1 MKNSLQID
9 AHAKINLSLDV
20 TGRRADGYHLVRMV
34 MQALELHDTLY
45 MEKTDQ
51 PGVQLA
57 SDRPELASDRSN
69 LIVRAAELMLKKY
82 LPDQGVKIRLEKR
95 IPLAAGLAGGSAD
108 AAAAL
113 KGINILFDLGIKEKE
128 LCRLGVQLGAD
139 VPYCITGGTALSEGI
154 GEILTP
160 LPELPHCYI
169 VLGKPAEGMSTAEA
183 YRALDGRRDVQHPDI
198 DGQIR
203 ALRKGHLKGVAEKM
217 GNVLEPVTEE
227 RHPEVRE
234 IRRLLLAAGAE
245 GARMSGSGPTVFGL
259 FTEESRAKEAC
270 SVLKKEPS
278 REVILTVPAQ
288 NGRNA

>member
-1 MKNSLQID
+1 MKNSIRIE

-20 TGRRADGYHLVRMV
+20 TGRREDGYHLVRMV
-34 MQALELHDTLY
+34 MQELELHDTLY
-45 MEKTDQ
+45 MEKTGI
-51 PGVQLA
+51 PGVQLE
-57 SDRPELASDRSN
+57 SDKPELASDRSN
-69 LIVRAAELMLKKY
+69 LIVRAAELMLKDH
-82 LPDQGVKIRLEKR
+82 LPDKGVKIRLEKR

-113 KGINILFDLGIKEKE
+113 KGINTLFDLGIEEKE

-139 VPYCITGGTALSEGI
+139 IPYCIMGGTALAEGI

-160 LPELPHCYI
+160 LPELPDCYI

-183 YRALDGRRDVQHPDI
+183 YHALDRQQQVLHPDI

-203 ALRKGHLKGVAEKM
+203 ALQEGSLKGVADRM

-227 RHPEVRE
+227 RHPEVRG
-234 IRRLLLAAGAE
+234 IRSLLMEAGAA

-259 FTEESRAKEAC
+259 FTEESRAEEAC